1 MRVKSSGSLALL
13 LIAVGAARAEG
24 ATTPVGA
31 CRVVIVRGMP
41 GAPVYARRYDDWVK
55 RFRSFFM
62 ADAGVP
68 EANVT
73 VLSGDDATA
82 ERFTRELARAA
93 KDVRPAD
100 QFVLIVIGHGAVGD
114 MMPTIVLPGP
124 DLSAKDLGQAAEG
137 ISAQNQVIL
146 NFVASSGDF
155 VKFLAKPGRVNIAA
169 TSPAEVNEPVYAEF
183 FLRGLESKRAD
194 DDSDGTTTLLEAY
207 HWAAHQTAL
216 WIVRQKST
224 KAGWLVH
231 GRESVEIFK
240 KLCTGAADEPAA
252 RALSPRSNAEA
263 DDAVM
268 PFRPPG
274 GKIDREWRGR
284 RAITEHALLED
295 CGEETGATALRGKG
309 FEPLGGKAKGEP
321 GYLARRV
328 VLGRAELLPAGGK

>member
-1 MRVKSSGSLALL
+1 
-13 LIAVGAARAEG
+13 
-24 ATTPVGA
+24 
-31 CRVVIVRGMP
+31 MP

-62 ADAGVP
+62 EAVGVP

-82 ERFTRELARAA
+82 ERVTRELASVA
-93 KDVRPAD
+93 KDVRPVD
-100 QFVLIVIGHGAVGD
+100 QFVLIALGHGAVGD
-114 MMPTIVLPGP
+114 MTPTIVLPGP
-124 DLSAKDLGQAAEG
+124 DLNAKDLAQAVEG
-137 ISAQNQVIL
+137 ISAQNQVVL
-146 NFVASSGDF
+146 NFVASAGDF
-155 VKFLAKPGRVNIAA
+155 VRFLAKPGRVNIAA

-194 DDSDGTTTLLEAY
+194 GDSDGTITLLEAY
-207 HWAAHQTAL
+207 HWAVHQTAL

-224 KAGWLVH
+224 KAGWLVQ

-240 KLCTGAADEPAA
+240 KLCTGGPDEPAA
-252 RALSPRSNAEA
+252 RKLSPRSNADA
-263 DDAVM
+263 DDAVR

-284 RAITEHALLED
+284 RAITEHAVLED

-309 FEPLGGKAKGEP
+309 LDPLDGKAKGEL

-328 VLGRAELLPAGGK
+328 VLGRAEFLPAGGE